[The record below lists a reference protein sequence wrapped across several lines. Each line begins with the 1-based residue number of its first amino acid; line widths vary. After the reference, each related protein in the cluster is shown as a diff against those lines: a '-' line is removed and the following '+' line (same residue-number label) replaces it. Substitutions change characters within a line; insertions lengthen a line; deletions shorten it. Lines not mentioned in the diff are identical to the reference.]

1 MELEDE
7 ESWLQA
13 RIAYLR
19 MVIPLVANPRAEA
32 SLQKLASA
40 MEKRR
45 AALEQRRLHPFERR
59 VGRHRPF
66 VGDCGVV

>member
-13 RIAYLR
+13 RITYLR

-45 AALEQRRLHPFERR
+45 AALEQRRLHPFEQDDAP
-59 VGRHRPF
+59 G
-66 VGDCGVV
+66 G